1 MVIFPLYF
9 RVIVKPNY
17 LQAYSDLYREVKE
30 IDIIN
35 YTGKGKY
42 EALYLQTIVLR
53 KDNQFFRCLETTV
66 QFWFFGTLYVELP
79 GTTKDL
85 SYYSGENEEF

>member
-1 MVIFPLYF
+1 MSLICDILTARHNLESRKCEFEYF
-9 RVIVKPNY
+9 ELSV
-17 LQAYSDLYREVKE
+17 
-30 IDIIN
+30 
-35 YTGKGKY
+35 KY

-53 KDNQFFRCLETTV
+53 KDNQFFRCLETAV
-66 QFWFFGTLYVELP
+66 RFFLTLYVELP

>member
-1 MVIFPLYF
+1 MDV
-9 RVIVKPNY
+9 
-17 LQAYSDLYREVKE
+17 
-30 IDIIN
+30 IN

-66 QFWFFGTLYVELP
+66 QFWFFELY
-79 GTTKDL
+79 K
-85 SYYSGENEEF
+85 